1 MTPESTP
8 YDITALPA
16 APYEPGIVAW
26 LVLAGIIV
34 LFATLVAF
42 RARRGPH
49 HHHFHLLYDE
59 LTTLV
64 HTPRPDL
71 PRISGLIRAYLAV
84 ELGQP
89 VTGFTPRELA
99 TFAPEG
105 GALRPLCVALA
116 SIEEAR
122 FAGHAAPSLPP
133 LLDLL
138 RSFREERTAPK
149 KSMGAS

>member
-16 APYEPGIVAW
+16 APYEPGVLAW
-26 LVLAGIIV
+26 LVLAGIIA
-34 LFATLVAF
+34 LFATLVVF
-42 RARRGPH
+42 RARRSSH
-49 HHHFHLLYDE
+49 HRHFHLLYDE
-59 LTTLV
+59 LTILV
-64 HTPRPDL
+64 HAPRPDL
-71 PRISGLIRAYLAV
+71 PRISGLIRAYLAI

-122 FAGHAAPSLPP
+122 FAGHAGPSLPP

-138 RSFREERTAPK
+138 RAFHDERTAPQK
-149 KSMGAS
+149 RKEAA